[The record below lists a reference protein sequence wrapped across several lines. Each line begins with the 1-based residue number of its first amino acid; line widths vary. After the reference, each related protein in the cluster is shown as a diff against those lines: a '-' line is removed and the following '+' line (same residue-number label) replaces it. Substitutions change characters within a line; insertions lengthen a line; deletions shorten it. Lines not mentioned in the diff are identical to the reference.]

1 MKVKLNSYFLIV
13 QKIIKNATMAVIY
26 LIFFY
31 YLNQFYKTA
40 LLETMEKGAKLNVQ
54 SGVRILLTV
63 ITLTG
68 RVLGVA
74 YMATLEISVMNVSE
88 ITQ

>member
-1 MKVKLNSYFLIV
+1 MKVKLNSYFLII

-26 LIFFY
+26 LIFFL

-40 LLETMEKGAKLNVQ
+40 LLDTLEKVAKLNVQ
-54 SGVRILLTV
+54 SGVRILPTA

-68 RVLGVA
+68 RVPGVA
-74 YMATLEISVMNVSE
+74 
-88 ITQ
+88 